1 MSGSG
6 GGGANGTEFRTGREA
21 DEEEKEGQEV
31 TGCQDSG
38 CGPSGEAG
46 ARAKWREVGRL
57 QLLEWPQAA
66 EQDGSHRPKAL
77 TARPCLFRKS

>member
-1 MSGSG
+1 MSGSN

-21 DEEEKEGQEV
+21 DEEQEGQEV

-46 ARAKWREVGRL
+46 QERNGGKRAGCSCWNGHRQQSKT
-57 QLLEWPQAA
+57 AA
-66 EQDGSHRPKAL
+66 THQRP
-77 TARPCLFRKS
+77 